1 MLEEIAK
8 MHIEEF
14 FQNWQLVDLV
24 RKTLRAKVFSEC
36 FFIFILVVLIDSNVP
51 NVYLQLQFK
60 ETRKIVL

>member
-24 RKTLRAKVFSEC
+24 RKTLRGKVFSEC

-60 ETRKIVL
+60 ETRKTVL

>member
-36 FFIFILVVLIDSNVP
+36 FFYF
-51 NVYLQLQFK
+51 YLSS
-60 ETRKIVL
+60 TH